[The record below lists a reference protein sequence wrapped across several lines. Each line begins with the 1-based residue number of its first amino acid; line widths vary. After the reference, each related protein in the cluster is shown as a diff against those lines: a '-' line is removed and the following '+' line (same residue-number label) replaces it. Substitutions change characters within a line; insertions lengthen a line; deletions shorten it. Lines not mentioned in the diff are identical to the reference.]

1 MPIKVLMPALSPT
14 MTEGKLAKWLKK
26 EGETVKSGQVL
37 AEIETDKATMELE
50 AVDEGT
56 LGKILIAGG
65 TEGVAVNTPIALIL
79 EEGENASALADAG
92 NGAAAPKAVVPAS
105 PAPSGAAIA
114 TAPIPKAEIKVN
126 VEQMKKNL
134 DQAIGQ
140 LNDNMRDGGR
150 NLAFAMDE
158 TLGRPII
165 VVKKEDTGEVI
176 RQIPNEVVIKVAH
189 NLDKL
194 KGLLFNTRA

>member
-1 MPIKVLMPALSPT
+1 MEIQSKSTPQPSP
-14 MTEGKLAKWLKK
+14 KLQTAAPQSQAAAS
-26 EGETVKSGQVL
+26 TSSG
-37 AEIETDKATMELE
+37 A
-50 AVDEGT
+50 
-56 LGKILIAGG
+56 
-65 TEGVAVNTPIALIL
+65 GVAM
-79 EEGENASALADAG
+79 
-92 NGAAAPKAVVPAS
+92 
-105 PAPSGAAIA
+105 A
-114 TAPIPKAEIKVN
+114 TAPIQKAEIKVN

-158 TLGRPII
+158 VLGRPII

-194 KGLLFNTRA
+194 KGILFNTRA

>member
-1 MPIKVLMPALSPT
+1 MEIQSRSTQLQSP
-14 MTEGKLAKWLKK
+14 
-26 EGETVKSGQVL
+26 
-37 AEIETDKATMELE
+37 KAQ
-50 AVDEGT
+50 
-56 LGKILIAGG
+56 
-65 TEGVAVNTPIALIL
+65 
-79 EEGENASALADAG
+79 
-92 NGAAAPKAVVPAS
+92 AAAPQPQAAS

>member
-1 MPIKVLMPALSPT
+1 MEIQSKSTPLQSPRP
-14 MTEGKLAKWLKK
+14 
-26 EGETVKSGQVL
+26 QV
-37 AEIETDKATMELE
+37 ATPQPQ
-50 AVDEGT
+50 T
-56 LGKILIAGG
+56 
-65 TEGVAVNTPIALIL
+65 
-79 EEGENASALADAG
+79 
-92 NGAAAPKAVVPAS
+92 AS

-158 TLGRPII
+158 VLGRPII

>member
-1 MPIKVLMPALSPT
+1 MEIQSRSMPQPSPKPQPAAPQAQSAAP
-14 MTEGKLAKWLKK
+14 
-26 EGETVKSGQVL
+26 
-37 AEIETDKATMELE
+37 DAT
-50 AVDEGT
+50 
-56 LGKILIAGG
+56 
-65 TEGVAVNTPIALIL
+65 GVAMAM
-79 EEGENASALADAG
+79 
-92 NGAAAPKAVVPAS
+92 
-105 PAPSGAAIA
+105 A
-114 TAPIPKAEIKVN
+114 TAPIPKAEIKLN
-126 VEQMKKNL
+126 AEQMKKNL

-158 TLGRPII
+158 TLGRPVI

-189 NLDKL
+189 NMEKL

>member
-1 MPIKVLMPALSPT
+1 MWNAQYKRQTRKVEIMEIQSRSAPQPSP
-14 MTEGKLAKWLKK
+14 KPQ
-26 EGETVKSGQVL
+26 S
-37 AEIETDKATMELE
+37 
-50 AVDEGT
+50 
-56 LGKILIAGG
+56 
-65 TEGVAVNTPIALIL
+65 
-79 EEGENASALADAG
+79 
-92 NGAAAPKAVVPAS
+92 AAPQGHSAAPATT
-105 PAPSGAAIA
+105 GADIA
-114 TAPIPKAEIKVN
+114 TAPIPKAEITVN
-126 VEQMKKNL
+126 VEEMKKNL

-150 NLAFAMDE
+150 NLAFAIDE
-158 TLGRPII
+158 SLGRPII

>member
-1 MPIKVLMPALSPT
+1 MEIQSRSMPQPSPKPQPAASQGHSAAP
-14 MTEGKLAKWLKK
+14 A
-26 EGETVKSGQVL
+26 
-37 AEIETDKATMELE
+37 AA
-50 AVDEGT
+50 
-56 LGKILIAGG
+56 
-65 TEGVAVNTPIALIL
+65 GVAM
-79 EEGENASALADAG
+79 
-92 NGAAAPKAVVPAS
+92 
-105 PAPSGAAIA
+105 A

-126 VEQMKKNL
+126 VEEMKKNL

-158 TLGRPII
+158 SLGRPII

>member
-1 MPIKVLMPALSPT
+1 MEIQSRSMPQPSPKPQPAASQGHSAAP
-14 MTEGKLAKWLKK
+14 A
-26 EGETVKSGQVL
+26 
-37 AEIETDKATMELE
+37 AT
-50 AVDEGT
+50 
-56 LGKILIAGG
+56 
-65 TEGVAVNTPIALIL
+65 GVAM
-79 EEGENASALADAG
+79 
-92 NGAAAPKAVVPAS
+92 
-105 PAPSGAAIA
+105 A

-126 VEQMKKNL
+126 VEEMKKNL

-158 TLGRPII
+158 SLGRPII

-189 NLDKL
+189 SLDKL

>member
-1 MPIKVLMPALSPT
+1 MEIQSRSAPQPSPKPQPSASQVQTSAPAT
-14 MTEGKLAKWLKK
+14 T
-26 EGETVKSGQVL
+26 
-37 AEIETDKATMELE
+37 
-50 AVDEGT
+50 
-56 LGKILIAGG
+56 
-65 TEGVAVNTPIALIL
+65 GV
-79 EEGENASALADAG
+79 SM
-92 NGAAAPKAVVPAS
+92 
-105 PAPSGAAIA
+105 A

-126 VEQMKKNL
+126 AEEMKKNL

-158 TLGRPII
+158 TLGRPVI

-176 RQIPNEVVIKVAH
+176 RQIPNEAVIKVAH
-189 NLDKL
+189 NMEKL

>member
-1 MPIKVLMPALSPT
+1 MEIQIRSTALQSP
-14 MTEGKLAKWLKK
+14 
-26 EGETVKSGQVL
+26 Q
-37 AEIETDKATMELE
+37 
-50 AVDEGT
+50 
-56 LGKILIAGG
+56 
-65 TEGVAVNTPIALIL
+65 PQ
-79 EEGENASALADAG
+79 
-92 NGAAAPKAVVPAS
+92 PQPAS
-105 PAPSGAAIA
+105 PQAQAANPALTGAAIA
-114 TAPIPKAEIKVN
+114 TAPMPKAEIKVN

-158 TLGRPII
+158 VLGRPVI

-189 NLDKL
+189 SMDKL
-194 KGLLFNTRA
+194 KGLLLNTRA